1 MKYRHLNLEQK
12 LTKIRKKMP
21 LLIKQFHSEE
31 VGYDFSKL
39 DDIYEFMTP
48 ALNKYGVNFDI
59 VRETPTMMDGSGY
72 PVYLIQ
78 DKDGYWRFEAD
89 LTLCWINADEPR
101 ERTETIIHAVGTH
114 EIPDKAKGVAWTYAL
129 KCYLRNKFCVKQ
141 DSESEDPDM
150 RGTDAPDEAQ
160 TEKAQTEKADSV
172 KTEKKSA
179 GQEQNKQAP
188 IKQEPKSGKVK
199 EMPVKVKT
207 EIARTEKASG
217 EPERTAEKP
226 MAEKKTES
234 LVKKNPALSEEKQKE
249 SVFEQPSE
257 EEAKVQESPTMVQ
270 EDGFEPVTDE
280 EEIPFD
286 DYEDDC
292 SFMEDL
298 NEELSMKEA
307 GDTSAY
313 EAARNYI
320 CTFGI
325 FKDKTLGYMLDSGE
339 KGKAGLKWLATS
351 YKGSDKEMVQA
362 AKLLLDTDE
371 NYTNKKA
378 A

>member
-39 DDIYEFMTP
+39 DDIYAFMTP

-59 VRETPTMMDGSGY
+59 VRETPTMMDGSGH

-78 DKDGYWRFEAD
+78 DHDGYWRFEAD

-150 RGTDAPDEAQ
+150 RGTDTPDE
-160 TEKAQTEKADSV
+160 AQTEKADSV
-172 KTEKKSA
+172 KTEKKST
-179 GQEQNKQAP
+179 GQGQNKQTP

-199 EMPVKVKT
+199 EMPVKAKT

-217 EPERTAEKP
+217 EPKGTVGKPLAER
-226 MAEKKTES
+226 KTES
-234 LVKKNPALSEEKQKE
+234 LVKKENSALSEEKKRE
-249 SVFEQPSE
+249 SVFEPPVD
-257 EEAKVQESPTMVQ
+257 EEANLQESSTMVQ
-270 EDGFEPVTDE
+270 ADGFEPVADE

-298 NEELSMKEA
+298 NEELSMKETE
-307 GDTSAY
+307 DTSAY

-362 AKLLLDTDE
+362 AKLLLETDE